1 MNSWLI
7 ILFNLLILTTW
18 VYLLYQVFTIDPEVQ
33 AEWQGNLPTWAD
45 NYKNMILSIKITAFI
60 NGIIVLLTILTTVYK
75 MNTDVVVGG
84 SKRR

>member
-45 NYKNMILSIKITAFI
+45 NYKSMILSIKITAFI

>member
-33 AEWQGNLPTWAD
+33 AEWKSNIPTWAD
-45 NYKNMILSIKITAFI
+45 NYKSMILSIKITAFI
-60 NGIIVLLTILTTVYK
+60 NGIIVLLTIFTTVYK
-75 MNTDVVVGG
+75 MTTDVVVGG
-84 SKRR
+84 KRR